1 MKDAKEI
8 LNYKKGDLTM
18 NNNSFTYSLYRG
30 CKDIITIDLHNRYTI
45 IAIKTWNHD
54 KKCYMVEFRLT
65 KDNVDRWDL
74 IEESETVKFN
84 SNYKTINLGILKYV
98 SNKMKIGFYDFYF
111 KRFDYELKCFEV
123 GNDIEEEKR
132 LCLNAN

>member
-74 IEESETVKFN
+74 IEESE
-84 SNYKTINLGILKYV
+84 
-98 SNKMKIGFYDFYF
+98 
-111 KRFDYELKCFEV
+111 RFDYELKCFEV
-123 GNDIEEEKR
+123 GNDIEERKR
-132 LCLNAN
+132 LYLNAN